1 MKRLWGFAVLSACFL
16 LAGGANAALV
26 KVGNL
31 VLTADGGFTPQTLP
45 RRAYAP
51 IEFTGHA
58 DLKTT
63 DGTVPAALER
73 AVLEFD
79 RDGRL
84 STGGLPVC
92 PPARLEEATPE
103 EARNRC
109 AKAIVGT
116 GTVEA
121 LIAQSG
127 GGPIQASS
135 LLTLFNGPREEGRPT
150 VVFHARTTVPATQ
163 NFVVT
168 LPIERQ
174 HGEYRYR
181 VTLDVPPIAAG
192 RGAIT
197 HLDVKV
203 GRRYTF
209 RGTKR
214 SYVSARC
221 SDGVLRTR
229 GEFTFSDGTIIY
241 GSVEKPCSPR

>member
-1 MKRLWGFAVLSACFL
+1 MKRLCGLGMLAACFL
-16 LAGGANAALV
+16 LTGGANAALV

-31 VLTADGGFTPQTLP
+31 VLTADGGFTPRTLP
-45 RRAYAP
+45 RHSFAP
-51 IEFTGHA
+51 IEFRGHA

-63 DGTVPAALER
+63 DGTVPAALQR

-92 PPARLEEATPE
+92 PPERLEEATPE
-103 EARNRC
+103 EARRRC
-109 AKAIVGT
+109 PKAIVGV

-121 LIAQSG
+121 LIAQEAG
-127 GGPIQASS
+127 TPLQASS
-135 LLTLFNGPREEGRPT
+135 PLTLFNGPRLEGRPT
-150 VVFHARTTVPATQ
+150 VIFHARTTVPATQ
-163 NFVVT
+163 NFVIT
-168 LPIERQ
+168 LPVEQ
-174 HGEYRYR
+174 QSGEYRYR
-181 VTLDVPPIAAG
+181 VTFDLPPIAAG

-197 HLDVKV
+197 HIDIKV
-203 GRRYTF
+203 GKRYTF

-241 GSVEKPCSPR
+241 GSVEKPCIPR